1 MTFHVF
7 FLTITIQKARLSKEE
22 LEHEQR
28 VQQIMDKVKDRQIS
42 FYNHL

>member
-7 FLTITIQKARLSKEE
+7 FLTITVQKNRLSEADLLHEQQIQKAIDE
-22 LEHEQR
+22 
-28 VQQIMDKVKDRQIS
+28 VKDRQVS